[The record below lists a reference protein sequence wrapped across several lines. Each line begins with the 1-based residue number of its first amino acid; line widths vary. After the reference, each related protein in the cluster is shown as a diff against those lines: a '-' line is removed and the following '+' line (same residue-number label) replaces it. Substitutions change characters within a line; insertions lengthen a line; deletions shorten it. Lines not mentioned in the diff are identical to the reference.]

1 MYIFLGLIVIIFT
14 LYSVKLSINNRSIMS
29 VEKLEHYI
37 TTADLPNLDALL
49 IQTPLLAK
57 TRTSHSV
64 SPLMLSCYYKKPDV
78 TMLILKHLDEINLF
92 EATAAGKFDVVA
104 HLLTNHPEAVNY
116 YAEDGFTPL
125 GLACYFGQ
133 NEIAQYLV
141 SKGADVNLPSNNGFK
156 VYPLHS
162 ATAGNYTQI
171 ARMLIE
177 NNAQIN
183 VKQQAGATALH
194 SAAQNGNIDLLI
206 TLLEYGADVNIRMEG
221 GKLPA
226 DLAREKGFYEI
237 AEALV

>member
-1 MYIFLGLIVIIFT
+1 M
-14 LYSVKLSINNRSIMS
+14 SI
-29 VEKLEHYI
+29 EKLELYI
-37 TTADLPNLDALL
+37 TNADLAGLDALL
-49 IQTPLLAK
+49 TENPSLAK
-57 TRTSHSV
+57 SHTSHHV
-64 SPLMLSCYYKKPDV
+64 SPLMLSCYYKKPEV
-78 TMLILKHLDEINLF
+78 TALLLKYLDDINLF
-92 EATAAGKFDVVA
+92 EASAAGKFDVVA
-104 HLLTNHPEAVNY
+104 HLVYSHPEAINF

-133 NEIAQYLV
+133 YEIARYLV
-141 SKGADVNLPSNNGFK
+141 LKGADVNLPSNNGFR

-162 ATAGNYTQI
+162 AVAGNYTQI

-177 NNAQIN
+177 NNAQVN

-206 TLLEYGADVNIRMEG
+206 LLLEHGADVNIRMEG

-226 DLAREKGFYEI
+226 DLAREKGFVEI